1 MKEKNIRELLIQ
13 SGDRKLTD
21 REETILASAR
31 PAFPN
36 LAEDEKLLQKIQQD
50 LTNNQ
55 TETFGPWFTERTMSR
70 IRQITSDR
78 KSPLG
83 ILSGLR
89 PAYSRVIFGAVAILV
104 LIVAF
109 NVSTTSRPNIAE
121 AFGVAQ
127 LPIEEMADPL
137 SNLILE

>member
-1 MKEKNIRELLIQ
+1 MKEKKIHELFIQ

-36 LAEDEKLLQKIQQD
+36 LAEDEHLLQKIQHN
-50 LTNNQ
+50 LTNSQ
-55 TETFGPWFTERTMSR
+55 TDSFGPWFTERTMNR
-70 IRQITSDR
+70 IRQITADR
-78 KSPLG
+78 KSPLW

-109 NVSTTSRPNIAE
+109 NISTTSKPNIAE
-121 AFGVAQ
+121 AFGVAK

>member
-1 MKEKNIRELLIQ
+1 MKEKKFRELLIR

-36 LAEDEKLLQKIQQD
+36 LADDEILLQKIQHN
-50 LTNNQ
+50 LTNSQ
-55 TETFGPWFTERTMSR
+55 TESFSPWFTERTMNR
-70 IRQITSDR
+70 ILQITAGR

-83 ILSGLR
+83 ILNGLR

-109 NVSTTSRPNIAE
+109 NISTTSKPNIAD

-127 LPIEEMADPL
+127 LPIEELADPL